1 MGVVIEA
8 LIAANRWIFRGH
20 TNSDVENYIGELRNN
35 TASRGWNIF
44 RDGGAERLGGGRRGR
59 KKESKTHAVKSKICK
74 LIIFVIMVIVI
85 TSVIVCSVY
94 SLFSSSFKVIPVEGK
109 HDCNCCFQ
117 HY

>member
-1 MGVVIEA
+1 MY
-8 LIAANRWIFRGH
+8 IFSG
-20 TNSDVENYIGELRNN
+20 GL
-35 TASRGWNIF
+35 NIF
-44 RDGGAERLGGGRRGR
+44 NFPKGRGVGRKSGWGWGGGNN
-59 KKESKTHAVKSKICK
+59 ESKTHAVKSKICK
-74 LIIFVIMVIVI
+74 LIILVIMVIVI

>member
-1 MGVVIEA
+1 MENDIGV
-8 LIAANRWIFRGH
+8 LLN
-20 TNSDVENYIGELRNN
+20 D
-35 TASRGWNIF
+35 TASRGWDIF
-44 RDGGAERLGGGRRGR
+44 RYGGAERMEWRR
-59 KKESKTHAVKSKICK
+59 KKESKTNAVKSKICK